1 MKILTVFY
9 SRTGTTKGI
18 GEEIVGELKCDVE
31 EIFDTQKRKG
41 IWGWLKSGY
50 QASRKKLT
58 TLKPINL
65 DPSDFEL
72 VIIGTPIWNR
82 HVSVPTRTYLS
93 TASKLKKVAFFCTEG
108 GRGGERAFSEMETV
122 CGKEPVAVLELKKK
136 EIKESLYNEKLQEF
150 IETVQKGWFTY
161 HSTRET

>member
-1 MKILTVFY
+1 MKILTVYY
-9 SRTGTTKGI
+9 SRTGNTKGI

-50 QASRKKLT
+50 QATRKKLT
-58 TLKPINL
+58 VLQPINL
-65 DPSDFEL
+65 DPSDFDL

-93 TASKLKKVAFFCTEG
+93 ETASKLKKVAFFCTEG
-108 GRGGERAFSEMETV
+108 GRGGKRAFSEMETV
-122 CGKEPVAVLELKKK
+122 CDQEPVAVLELTKKD
-136 EIKESLYNEKLQEF
+136 IKKSLYNNRMQEF
-150 IETVQKGWFTY
+150 IEIVQKG
-161 HSTRET
+161 